1 MLYSVIIPAYNCSNT
16 IEKSINSVVK
26 QTKSCDQIIIVDDFS
41 NDNTYDILQKIK
53 VKHSKILIE
62 IYRLER
68 NMGPS
73 AVRNFGLDKSSNDIV
88 AFLDSDDYWHPKK
101 MEIILEAHKLTDADI
116 IGHDYSLKIDPFSKF
131 DNFEVKRINKLQL
144 LLKNPIQTST
154 IVCLNKNNLRFPE
167 DMRYSEDYCAL
178 LISVFTNSM
187 KIYKIEE
194 ELTCLG
200 RPQLSLGGL
209 SQSRF
214 KMRKGEIFSYLKSL
228 KNTVYFPLLPLLIFF
243 SIFKHI
249 IKASK

>member
-1 MLYSVIIPAYNCSNT
+1 MLYTVIIPAYNCSNT

-26 QTKSCDQIIIVDDFS
+26 QTKSCDQIIVVDDFS
-41 NDNTYDILQKIK
+41 NDNTYNILQKIK
-53 VKHSKILIE
+53 TKYSKISIE

-101 MEIILEAHKLTDADI
+101 MEIILRAHELTDADI
-116 IGHDYSLKIDPFSKF
+116 IGHNYNLKINRYRNF
-131 DNFEVKRINKLQL
+131 DNFDVNRVNKLQL

-154 IVCLNKNNLRFPE
+154 IVCFNKKNLIFPE
-167 DMRYSEDYCAL
+167 NMRYSEDYCAL
-178 LISVFTNSM
+178 LLAVFTNSM
-187 KIYKIEE
+187 KLYKVEE
-194 ELTCLG
+194 ELTSLG
-200 RPQLSLGGL
+200 RPQLSSGGL
-209 SQSRF
+209 SESRF
-214 KMRKGEIFSYLKSL
+214 KMRKGEIYSYIKSL

-249 IKASK
+249 IKPFK